1 MAAGGGGAHDPPIAA
16 APDRGP
22 STAGGIEGHHRRVTT
37 YLIPF
42 PGAAMQVPE
51 AELAAVGA
59 AAPAVVAEAQD
70 AGVLVFAGGVHEG
83 AVS

>member
-1 MAAGGGGAHDPPIAA
+1 M
-16 APDRGP
+16 
-22 STAGGIEGHHRRVTT
+22 TT